1 MLKPADNFFLQQ
13 GEPSKS
19 CLLALRNIILSFDS
33 KITETWKYGMPVYC
47 YRGKMLCYLWLH
59 KKYKQPY
66 LGVVDGNKINHPLLI
81 QEKRAR
87 MKIMLIDPLRN
98 IPQKKIEIILKQAI
112 ALQKLKTTG
121 G

>member
-33 KITETWKYGMPVYC
+33 KITETWKYSMPVYC
-47 YRGKMLCYLWLH
+47 YHGKMLCYLWLH

-98 IPQKKIEIILKQAI
+98 IPQKKIETILKQAI